1 MGPKKEAK
9 RLSEDMFIE
18 REYARIQIGGEKS
31 KLDENNIKE
40 SISKYI
46 GLINNLCTL
55 TNVQLIAFVN
65 ILSTNNPE
73 LFEKLN
79 EITEW
84 ESKILSEFMIR

>member
-9 RLSEDMFIE
+9 RISEHMFIE
-18 REYARIQIGGEKS
+18 KEFDRIQIGGEKS
-31 KLDENNIKE
+31 KLYENNIKE

-55 TNVQLIAFVN
+55 TNVQLVAFVN
-65 ILSTNNPE
+65 ILSINNPE
-73 LFEKLN
+73 FFEKLS

-84 ESKILSEFMIR
+84 ESKILSEFMNR